1 MTIRPTDL
9 LRRAEERPV
18 LENAKQELQA
28 AVADNEAA
36 VSLHPHLRLDHGA
49 RWMVREIAGAG
60 ARVDGFPCR
69 RCHAAILPAFN
80 GPRGRERN
88 PRHRWHSRPR

>member
-1 MTIRPTDL
+1 MAIRPTYL
-9 LRRAEERPV
+9 LRRAEERTV

-49 RWMVREIAGAG
+49 TWKVQEVADAG
-60 ARVDGFPCR
+60 ARVDGFPFR
-69 RCHAAILPAFN
+69 RCHVAILPAFQ
-80 GPRGRERN
+80 
-88 PRHRWHSRPR
+88 RPAWA